1 MANTT
6 PQPDSTTVLF
16 QLESFDTAAPVNP
29 ADEELAKRRFMTLMV
44 KADRSSHGN
53 TGLVLQAH
61 NTSNERFAVKVL
73 ADNTLMRALGT
84 NTPSRTADE
93 SAMHLANT
101 AALFE
106 EYRNLCRVSHLRG
119 FPHVYGYGTCQGEP
133 LILMEWIEGTS
144 LDKAASMLPHDGE
157 GVTCAATASV
167 GCAVL
172 GTLLSTQ
179 NLETPLVHRD
189 LSPANIMFR
198 TNELGIDEQVQALAF
213 KPCLVDMGSSVP
225 ALGSD
230 TLTQRADI
238 WRYATPAYAAPEMLT
253 RDIPNIAELRR
264 SPSVD
269 VYAIAS
275 ILYELY
281 SGHTP
286 FRAAR
291 HQAHEVSSYYLLKT
305 QNEPEPL
312 VAHKGDDQAFADLIM
327 SCLVTDQASRP
338 SEREFYEGLLA
349 FAPDLGESAASTPGL
364 SNQPI
369 NIDAG
374 AHLKVDVAGDR
385 ARALLEQA
393 RRDAMTRRRFIIG
406 GVVAAVAGLGAI
418 GAATHGFG
426 IPDYLD
432 GIRSSLDDYTWDQ
445 LQEISLKIKAAKSNA
460 EARKIAKRYNLLDD
474 DGHIPYPCTKRVTL
488 TNGLEVGAQLVGI
501 RHDELLDGTGKAG
514 LTFMFDTGIAERDAA
529 AQPLSAGWADCE
541 LREWLDGA
549 GLKLLPNEL
558 RAYIK
563 DVKKISNNVGAAR
576 SASCLSELPATL
588 WLPAM
593 VELCGNQ
600 PPESFTEDFH
610 YLADIYN
617 GEGKEYQL
625 FRELK
630 VSPYTTNEMLVRQWK
645 GKDACWWERTASPDT
660 SESEGTLYMNRVGHD
675 GDVFTYATP
684 ASKPN
689 KRTCVIPGFCI

>member
-29 ADEELAKRRFMTLMV
+29 ADEEFAKRRFMTLIV

-84 NTPSRTADE
+84 NTPSHTADE

-144 LDKAASMLPHDGE
+144 LDKVASMLPHDGE

-253 RDIPNIAELRR
+253 RDIPNVAELRR

-349 FAPDLGESAASTPGL
+349 FAPDLGESAVSTPGL

-374 AHLKVDVAGDR
+374 AHLKVDVAGER

-406 GVVAAVAGLGAI
+406 GVAAAVVGLGAI

-445 LQEISLKIKAAKSNA
+445 LQEISFKIKAARSNA
-460 EARKIAKRYNLLDD
+460 EARKIAKRYHLLHD
-474 DGHIPYPCTKRVTL
+474 DGHIPHPCTKRVTL

-514 LTFMFDTGIAERDAA
+514 LTFMFDAGIAERDAA

-541 LREWLDGA
+541 LREWLDSD

-558 RAYIK
+558 RALIK
-563 DVKKISNNVGAAR
+563 SVKKISNNVGAAR

-600 PPESFTEDFH
+600 PPESFTENFH

>member
-1 MANTT
+1 M
-6 PQPDSTTVLF
+6 TVLF

-29 ADEELAKRRFMTLMV
+29 ADEELAKRRFMTLIV

-198 TNELGIDEQVQALAF
+198 TNELGIEEQVQALAF

-253 RDIPNIAELRR
+253 RDIPNVAELRR

-349 FAPDLGESAASTPGL
+349 FAPDLDESAASTPGL
-364 SNQPI
+364 SHQPI

-374 AHLKVDVAGDR
+374 AHLKIDVAGDR

-406 GVVAAVAGLGAI
+406 GVAAAVVGLGAI
-418 GAATHGFG
+418 AAATHGFG

-432 GIRSSLDDYTWDQ
+432 GIRNSLDDYTWDQ

-460 EARKIAKRYNLLDD
+460 EARKIAKRYHLLDD

-514 LTFMFDTGIAERDAA
+514 LTFMFDAGIAERDAA

-541 LREWLDGA
+541 LREWLDND

-630 VSPYTTNEMLVRQWK
+630 VSPYTTNETLVRQWK

>member
-1 MANTT
+1 MADTT

-29 ADEELAKRRFMTLMV
+29 ADEELAKRRFMTLIV

-349 FAPDLGESAASTPGL
+349 FAPDLDESAASTPGL
-364 SNQPI
+364 SHQPI

-374 AHLKVDVAGDR
+374 AHLKIDVVGER

-393 RRDAMTRRRFIIG
+393 RRDAITRRRFIIG

-445 LQEISLKIKAAKSNA
+445 LQEISLKIKAARSNA
-460 EARKIAKRYNLLDD
+460 EARKIAKRHHLLDD

-514 LTFMFDTGIAERDAA
+514 LTFMFDAGIAERDAA

-541 LREWLDGA
+541 LREWLDGD

-558 RAYIK
+558 RALIK
-563 DVKKISNNVGAAR
+563 SVKKISNNVGAAR

-630 VSPYTTNEMLVRQWK
+630 VSPYTTNETLVRQWK
-645 GKDACWWERTASPDT
+645 GKDVCWWERTASPDT

>member
-1 MANTT
+1 MADTT
-6 PQPDSTTVLF
+6 PQSDSTTVLF

-29 ADEELAKRRFMTLMV
+29 ADEELAKRRFMTLIV

-144 LDKAASMLPHDGE
+144 LDKVTSMLPHDGE

-253 RDIPNIAELRR
+253 RDIPNVAELRR

-364 SNQPI
+364 SNQPT

-406 GVVAAVAGLGAI
+406 GVAAAVVGLGAI

-432 GIRSSLDDYTWDQ
+432 GIRGSLGDYTWDQ
-445 LQEISLKIKAAKSNA
+445 LQEISFKIKAARSNA
-460 EARKIAKRYNLLDD
+460 EARKIAKRYHLLDD
-474 DGHIPYPCTKRVTL
+474 GGHIPYPCTKRITL

-514 LTFMFDTGIAERDAA
+514 LTFMFDAGIAERDAA

-541 LREWLDGA
+541 LREWLDD

-563 DVKKISNNVGAAR
+563 DVKKVSNNVGAAR

-630 VSPYTTNEMLVRQWK
+630 VSPYTTNETLVRQWK

-684 ASKPN
+684 ADNPK

>member
-1 MANTT
+1 M
-6 PQPDSTTVLF
+6 TVLF

-29 ADEELAKRRFMTLMV
+29 VDEELAKRRFMTLIV

-61 NTSNERFAVKVL
+61 NTSNERFAIKVL

-144 LDKAASMLPHDGE
+144 LDKVASMLPHDGE

-198 TNELGIDEQVQALAF
+198 TNELGIDEQVQTMTFRL
-213 KPCLVDMGSSVP
+213 CLVDMGSSVP

-253 RDIPNIAELRR
+253 RDIPNIAALRR
-264 SPSVD
+264 SPAVD

-281 SGHTP
+281 SGHAP

-291 HQAHEVSSYYLLKT
+291 HQAQEVCSYYLLKT

-338 SEREFYEGLLA
+338 TERELYEGLLA
-349 FAPDLGESAASTPGL
+349 FAPDLGESATITPGL

-374 AHLKVDVAGDR
+374 AHLKVDVASDR

-393 RRDAMTRRRFIIG
+393 QRDTMTRRRFIIG

-426 IPDYLD
+426 IPEYLD

-445 LQEISLKIKAAKSNA
+445 LQEISLEIKAAKSGA
-460 EARKIAKRYNLLDD
+460 EARKIAKRYHLLDE
-474 DGHIPYPCTKRVTL
+474 DGHIPYPSTKRVTL

-501 RHDELLDGTGKAG
+501 RHDELVDGTGKAG
-514 LTFMFDTGIAERDAA
+514 LSFMFDAGIAERNAA
-529 AQPLSAGWADCE
+529 PQALNAGWADCE
-541 LREWLDGA
+541 LREWLDSD
-549 GLKLLPNEL
+549 GLKLLPSEL
-558 RAYIK
+558 RTLIK
-563 DVKKISNNVGAAR
+563 EVKKISNNVGAAR
-576 SASCLSELPATL
+576 STSCLSELPATL

-593 VELCGNQ
+593 VELCGKQ
-600 PPESFTEDFH
+600 APKDFSEDFH
-610 YLADIYN
+610 YLSGIYN

-630 VSPYTTNEMLVRQWK
+630 VSPFTANSMMVRQWK
-645 GKDACWWERTASPDT
+645 GEDACWWERTASPDT
-660 SESEGTLYMNRVGHD
+660 SENEGTLYMNRVGD
-675 GDVFTYATP
+675 NGDVFSYATL
-684 ASKPN
+684 ASKPD

>member
-16 QLESFDTAAPVNP
+16 QLESFDTAVPVNP
-29 ADEELAKRRFMTLMV
+29 ADEELAKRRFMTLIV

-61 NTSNERFAVKVL
+61 NTSNERFAVKML

-157 GVTCAATASV
+157 GVTCAAAASV

-253 RDIPNIAELRR
+253 RDIPNVAELRR

-275 ILYELY
+275 ILYEPY

-291 HQAHEVSSYYLLKT
+291 HHAHGVSSYYLLKT

-374 AHLKVDVAGDR
+374 AHLKVDVAGER

-406 GVVAAVAGLGAI
+406 GVVAVVAGLGVI

-426 IPDYLD
+426 IPGYLD
-432 GIRSSLDDYTWDQ
+432 GIRGSLGDYTWDQ
-445 LQEISLKIKAAKSNA
+445 LQEISLKIKAAETRS
-460 EARKIAKRYNLLDD
+460 EAREIAKRYHLLDD
-474 DGHIPYPCTKRVTL
+474 DGHIPYPFTKRVKL

-514 LTFMFDTGIAERDAA
+514 LTFMFDAGIAERNAA

-541 LREWLDGA
+541 LREWLDSD

-558 RAYIK
+558 RALIK
-563 DVKKISNNVGAAR
+563 SVKKISNNVGAAR

-600 PPESFTEDFH
+600 PPESFTENFH

-684 ASKPN
+684 ADNPK

>member
-1 MANTT
+1 MADTT
-6 PQPDSTTVLF
+6 PQSDSTTVLF
-16 QLESFDTAAPVNP
+16 QLESFDTADPVNP
-29 ADEELAKRRFMTLMV
+29 ADEELAKRRFMTLIV

-144 LDKAASMLPHDGE
+144 LDKVTSMLPHDGE
-157 GVTCAATASV
+157 GVTYAATASV

-253 RDIPNIAELRR
+253 RDIPNVAELRR

-312 VAHKGDDQAFADLIM
+312 VAHKDDDRAFADLIM

-406 GVVAAVAGLGAI
+406 GVVAVVAGLGAV

-445 LQEISLKIKAAKSNA
+445 LQEISLKIKAAETRS
-460 EARKIAKRYNLLDD
+460 EAREIAKRYHLLDD
-474 DGHIPYPCTKRVTL
+474 NGHIPYPCTKRVTL
-488 TNGLEVGAQLVGI
+488 TNGLQVGAQLVGI

-514 LTFMFDTGIAERDAA
+514 LTFMFDAGIAERDAA

-541 LREWLDGA
+541 LREWLDGD

-558 RAYIK
+558 RALIK
-563 DVKKISNNVGAAR
+563 SVKKVSNNVGAAR

-617 GEGKEYQL
+617 GEGKEYRL

-630 VSPYTTNEMLVRQWK
+630 VSPYTTNETLARQWK

>member
-1 MANTT
+1 MADTT
-6 PQPDSTTVLF
+6 PQSDSMTVLF

-29 ADEELAKRRFMTLMV
+29 ADEELAKRRFMTLIV
-44 KADRSSHGN
+44 TADRSSHGN
-53 TGLVLQAH
+53 TGLVLPAH

-73 ADNTLMRALGT
+73 ADNTLARALST

-119 FPHVYGYGTCQGEP
+119 FPRVYGYGTCQGEP

-144 LDKAASMLPHDGE
+144 LDKAVSMLPHDGE

-198 TNELGIDEQVQALAF
+198 TNELGIDEQVQTLAF

-225 ALGSD
+225 ALGGD

-264 SPSVD
+264 SSAVD

-291 HQAHEVSSYYLLKT
+291 HQAHGVYSYYLLKT

-327 SCLVTDQASRP
+327 SCLATDQTSRP

-349 FAPDLGESAASTPGL
+349 FAPDLGESAVSTPGL

-406 GVVAAVAGLGAI
+406 GIAAAGVALGVAGAL
-418 GAATHGFG
+418 THGFG
-426 IPDYLD
+426 IPDHLD
-432 GIRSSLDDYTWDQ
+432 GIRGSLNDYTWDQ
-445 LQEISLKIKAAKSNA
+445 LQEISLKIKAANNKA
-460 EARKIAKRYNLLDD
+460 AARDIAKRYHLLDD
-474 DGHIPYPCTKRVTL
+474 NGHIPYPCTKRVQL

-501 RHDELLDGTGKAG
+501 RHDELVDGTGFAG
-514 LTFMFDTGIAERDAA
+514 LSFIFDAGIAERDAA
-529 AQPLSAGWADCE
+529 DEPPSAGWADCE
-541 LREWLDGA
+541 LRAWLYTD
-549 GLKLLPNEL
+549 GLKLLPNDL
-558 RAYIK
+558 RAMINS
-563 DVKKISNNVGAAR
+563 VKKTSNNVGAAR

-593 VELCGNQ
+593 VELCGVQ
-600 PPESFTEDFH
+600 PPESFSEDCH

-630 VSPYTTNEMLVRQWK
+630 VSPYSTNSTMVRQWK
-645 GKDACWWERTASPDT
+645 GKDTCWWERTVSPDT
-660 SESEGTLYMNRVGHD
+660 SETEGTLYINRVGYD
-675 GDVFTYATP
+675 GDVFMYATP
-684 ASKPN
+684 ASKPS

>member
-29 ADEELAKRRFMTLMV
+29 SDEEFAKRRFMTLIV

-198 TNELGIDEQVQALAF
+198 TNELGIEEQVQALAF

-253 RDIPNIAELRR
+253 RDIPNVAELRR

-312 VAHKGDDQAFADLIM
+312 VAHKGDAQAFADLIM

-364 SNQPI
+364 SHQPI

-406 GVVAAVAGLGAI
+406 GVVAVVAGLGAI

-445 LQEISLKIKAAKSNA
+445 LQEISLKIKAAKNNA
-460 EARKIAKRYNLLDD
+460 EARKIAKRYHLLDD
-474 DGHIPYPCTKRVTL
+474 GGHIPYPCTKRVTL

-514 LTFMFDTGIAERDAA
+514 LTFMFDAGIAERDAA
-529 AQPLSAGWADCE
+529 AQPLIAGWADCE
-541 LREWLDGA
+541 LREWLDGD

-563 DVKKISNNVGAAR
+563 DVKKISNNVGADR

-625 FRELK
+625 FRKLK
-630 VSPYTTNEMLVRQWK
+630 VSPYTTNETLVRQWK

-684 ASKPN
+684 AEKPN

>member
-1 MANTT
+1 MADTT
-6 PQPDSTTVLF
+6 PQSDSTTVLF

-29 ADEELAKRRFMTLMV
+29 ADEELAKRRFMTLIV
-44 KADRSSHGN
+44 TVDRSSHGN

-213 KPCLVDMGSSVP
+213 RPCLVDMGSSVP

-238 WRYATPAYAAPEMLT
+238 WRYATPAYAVPEMLT
-253 RDIPNIAELRR
+253 RDIPNVAELRR

-291 HQAHEVSSYYLLKT
+291 HQAHGVSSYYLLKT

-312 VAHKGDDQAFADLIM
+312 VAHKGDDQAFANLIM

-349 FAPDLGESAASTPGL
+349 FAPDLGESAVSTPGL

-374 AHLKVDVAGDR
+374 AHLKVDVAGER

-393 RRDAMTRRRFIIG
+393 RRDAITRRRFIIG
-406 GVVAAVAGLGAI
+406 GVAAAVVGLGAI
-418 GAATHGFG
+418 GAVTHGFG

-432 GIRSSLDDYTWDQ
+432 GIRSSLDDYIWDQ
-445 LQEISLKIKAAKSNA
+445 LQEISLKIKAAETRN
-460 EARKIAKRYNLLDD
+460 EACEIAKRYHLLDA
-474 DGHIPYPCTKRVTL
+474 DGHIPYPCTKRVKL

-514 LTFMFDTGIAERDAA
+514 LTFMFDAGIAERDAA
-529 AQPLSAGWADCE
+529 AEPSSAGWADCE
-541 LREWLDGA
+541 LRKWLDSD

-558 RAYIK
+558 RALIK
-563 DVKKISNNVGAAR
+563 SVKKISNNVGAAN

-593 VELCGNQ
+593 VELCGTQ
-600 PPESFTEDFH
+600 PPESFTENFH

-630 VSPYTTNEMLVRQWK
+630 VSPYTTNETLVRQWK

-684 ASKPN
+684 ADNPK

>member
-1 MANTT
+1 MADTT
-6 PQPDSTTVLF
+6 PQSDSTTVLF

-29 ADEELAKRRFMTLMV
+29 ADEELAKRRFMTLIV

-144 LDKAASMLPHDGE
+144 LDKVASMLPHDGE

-198 TNELGIDEQVQALAF
+198 TNELGIDEQVRALAF

-253 RDIPNIAELRR
+253 RDIPNVAELRR

-349 FAPDLGESAASTPGL
+349 FAPDLGESAVSTPGL

-374 AHLKVDVAGDR
+374 AHLKVDVAGER

-393 RRDAMTRRRFIIG
+393 RRDAITRRRFIIG
-406 GVVAAVAGLGAI
+406 GVVAVVAGLGVI

-445 LQEISLKIKAAKSNA
+445 LQEISLKIKAAETRN
-460 EARKIAKRYNLLDD
+460 EAREIAKRYHLLDD

-514 LTFMFDTGIAERDAA
+514 LTFMFDAGIAERNAA
-529 AQPLSAGWADCE
+529 AQPLSAGWADCK
-541 LREWLDGA
+541 LREWLDGD

-558 RAYIK
+558 RALIK
-563 DVKKISNNVGAAR
+563 SVKKISNNVGAAN

-593 VELCGNQ
+593 VELCGTQ

-630 VSPYTTNEMLVRQWK
+630 VSPYTMNEMLVRQWK

-684 ASKPN
+684 ADNPK

>member
-1 MANTT
+1 MADTT

-29 ADEELAKRRFMTLMV
+29 ADEELAKRRFMTLIV

-253 RDIPNIAELRR
+253 RDIPNVAELRR

-364 SNQPI
+364 SHQPI

-406 GVVAAVAGLGAI
+406 GVVAVVAGLGAI

-445 LQEISLKIKAAKSNA
+445 LQEISLKIKAAKNNA
-460 EARKIAKRYNLLDD
+460 EARKIAKRYHLLDD
-474 DGHIPYPCTKRVTL
+474 GGHIPYPCTKRVTL

-514 LTFMFDTGIAERDAA
+514 LTFMFDAGIAERDAA
-529 AQPLSAGWADCE
+529 AQPLIAGWADCE
-541 LREWLDGA
+541 LREWLDGD

-563 DVKKISNNVGAAR
+563 DVKKISNNVGADR

-630 VSPYTTNEMLVRQWK
+630 VSPYTTNETLVRQWK

-684 ASKPN
+684 AEKPN

>member
-1 MANTT
+1 
-6 PQPDSTTVLF
+6 
-16 QLESFDTAAPVNP
+16 
-29 ADEELAKRRFMTLMV
+29 
-44 KADRSSHGN
+44 
-53 TGLVLQAH
+53 
-61 NTSNERFAVKVL
+61 
-73 ADNTLMRALGT
+73 
-84 NTPSRTADE
+84 
-93 SAMHLANT
+93 
-101 AALFE
+101 
-106 EYRNLCRVSHLRG
+106 
-119 FPHVYGYGTCQGEP
+119 
-133 LILMEWIEGTS
+133 
-144 LDKAASMLPHDGE
+144 
-157 GVTCAATASV
+157 
-167 GCAVL
+167 
-172 GTLLSTQ
+172 
-179 NLETPLVHRD
+179 
-189 LSPANIMFR
+189 MFR
-198 TNELGIDEQVQALAF
+198 TNELGIDEQVRTLAF

-253 RDIPNIAELRR
+253 RDIPNVAELRR

-291 HQAHEVSSYYLLKT
+291 HQAHGVSSYYLLKT

-349 FAPDLGESAASTPGL
+349 FAPDLGESAVSTPGL

-406 GVVAAVAGLGAI
+406 GVVAVVAGLGVI

-445 LQEISLKIKAAKSNA
+445 LQEISLKIKAAETRN
-460 EARKIAKRYNLLDD
+460 EAREIAKRYHLLDA
-474 DGHIPYPCTKRVTL
+474 DGHIPYPCTKRVKL

-514 LTFMFDTGIAERDAA
+514 LTFMFDAGIAERNAA

-541 LREWLDGA
+541 LREWLDSD

-558 RAYIK
+558 RALIK
-563 DVKKISNNVGAAR
+563 GVKKVSNNVGVAR

-630 VSPYTTNEMLVRQWK
+630 VSPYTTNETLVRQWK
-645 GKDACWWERTASPDT
+645 GKDTCWWERTASPDT

-675 GDVFTYATP
+675 GDVFTYATSADNP
-684 ASKPN
+684 K
-689 KRTCVIPGFCI
+689 KRTCVIPGFCIQGAVDRGGASGPGVCLDL

>member
-1 MANTT
+1 MADTT
-6 PQPDSTTVLF
+6 PQSDSTTVLF

-29 ADEELAKRRFMTLMV
+29 ADEELAKRRFMTLIV

-198 TNELGIDEQVQALAF
+198 TNELGIDEQVQALTF

-230 TLTQRADI
+230 TFTQRADI

-253 RDIPNIAELRR
+253 RDIPNVAELRR

-291 HQAHEVSSYYLLKT
+291 HQAHGVSSYYLLKT

-349 FAPDLGESAASTPGL
+349 FAPDLGESAVSTPGL

-374 AHLKVDVAGDR
+374 AHLKVDVAGER

-393 RRDAMTRRRFIIG
+393 RRDAITRRRFIIG
-406 GVVAAVAGLGAI
+406 GVVAVVAGLGVI

-432 GIRSSLDDYTWDQ
+432 GIRGSLGDYTWDQ
-445 LQEISLKIKAAKSNA
+445 LQEISFKIKAARSNA
-460 EARKIAKRYNLLDD
+460 EARKIAKRYHLLDD
-474 DGHIPYPCTKRVTL
+474 GGHIPYPCTKRITL

-514 LTFMFDTGIAERDAA
+514 LTFMFDAGIAERDAA

-541 LREWLDGA
+541 LREWLDDD

-558 RAYIK
+558 RALIK
-563 DVKKISNNVGAAR
+563 SVKKISNNVGAAR

-600 PPESFTEDFH
+600 PPESFTENFH

>member
-1 MANTT
+1 MADTT
-6 PQPDSTTVLF
+6 PQSDSTTVLF

-29 ADEELAKRRFMTLMV
+29 ADEELAKRRFMTLIV

-144 LDKAASMLPHDGE
+144 LDKAANMLPHDGE

-198 TNELGIDEQVQALAF
+198 TNELSIDEQVQALAF

-364 SNQPI
+364 SHQPI

-406 GVVAAVAGLGAI
+406 GVAAAVVGLGAI

-445 LQEISLKIKAAKSNA
+445 LQEISLKIKAAKNNA
-460 EARKIAKRYNLLDD
+460 EARKIAKRYHLLDD

-541 LREWLDGA
+541 LREWLDND
-549 GLKLLPNEL
+549 GLKLLPSEL

>member
-1 MANTT
+1 MADTT

-29 ADEELAKRRFMTLMV
+29 ADEELAKRRFMTLIV

-198 TNELGIDEQVQALAF
+198 TNELGIDEQVRTLAF

-253 RDIPNIAELRR
+253 RDIPNVAELRR

-312 VAHKGDDQAFADLIM
+312 VAHKGDDRAFADLIM

-374 AHLKVDVAGDR
+374 AHLKVDVAGER

-406 GVVAAVAGLGAI
+406 GVAAAVVGLGAI

-445 LQEISLKIKAAKSNA
+445 LQEISLKIKAAETRN
-460 EARKIAKRYNLLDD
+460 EAREIAKHYHLLDA
-474 DGHIPYPCTKRVTL
+474 DGHIPYPCTKRVKL

-514 LTFMFDTGIAERDAA
+514 LTFMFDAGIAERDAA

-541 LREWLDGA
+541 LREWLDGD
-549 GLKLLPNEL
+549 GLKLVPNEL
-558 RAYIK
+558 RALIK
-563 DVKKISNNVGAAR
+563 GVKKVSNNVGVAR

-684 ASKPN
+684 ADNPK

>member
-16 QLESFDTAAPVNP
+16 QLESFDTADPVNP
-29 ADEELAKRRFMTLMV
+29 ADEEFAKRRFMTLIV

-157 GVTCAATASV
+157 GVACAATASV

-253 RDIPNIAELRR
+253 RDIPNIAELHR

-349 FAPDLGESAASTPGL
+349 FAPDLGESAVSTPGL

-385 ARALLEQA
+385 ARMLLEQA
-393 RRDAMTRRRFIIG
+393 RRDAITRRRFIIG
-406 GVVAAVAGLGAI
+406 GVAAAVVGLGAI

-445 LQEISLKIKAAKSNA
+445 LQEISLKIKAARSNA
-460 EARKIAKRYNLLDD
+460 EARKIAKRYHLLHD

-514 LTFMFDTGIAERDAA
+514 LTFMFDAGIAERDAA
-529 AQPLSAGWADCE
+529 AEPSSAGWADCE
-541 LREWLDGA
+541 LREWLDGD

>member
-1 MANTT
+1 
-6 PQPDSTTVLF
+6 
-16 QLESFDTAAPVNP
+16 
-29 ADEELAKRRFMTLMV
+29 MTLIV

-61 NTSNERFAVKVL
+61 NTSNEQFAVKVL

-198 TNELGIDEQVQALAF
+198 TNELGIEEQVQTLAF

-253 RDIPNIAELRR
+253 RDIPNVAELRR

-349 FAPDLGESAASTPGL
+349 FAPDLDESAASTPGL
-364 SNQPI
+364 SHQPI

-374 AHLKVDVAGDR
+374 AHLKIDVAGDR

-406 GVVAAVAGLGAI
+406 GVAAAVVGLGAI

-432 GIRSSLDDYTWDQ
+432 GIRGSLGDYTWDQ

-460 EARKIAKRYNLLDD
+460 EARKIAKRYHLLDD

-563 DVKKISNNVGAAR
+563 DVKKVSNNVGAAS

-645 GKDACWWERTASPDT
+645 GKDACWWERTAGPDT
-660 SESEGTLYMNRVGHD
+660 SESEGTLYINRVGHD

>member
-1 MANTT
+1 MADTT

-29 ADEELAKRRFMTLMV
+29 ADEELAKRRFMTLIV

-349 FAPDLGESAASTPGL
+349 FAPDLVESAASTPGL
-364 SNQPI
+364 SHQPI

-374 AHLKVDVAGDR
+374 AHLKIDVAGER

-393 RRDAMTRRRFIIG
+393 RRDAITRRRFIIG

-432 GIRSSLDDYTWDQ
+432 GIRGSLDDYTWDQ
-445 LQEISLKIKAAKSNA
+445 LQEISLKIKAARSNA
-460 EARKIAKRYNLLDD
+460 EARKIAKRHHLLDD

-514 LTFMFDTGIAERDAA
+514 LTFMFDAGIAERDAA

-541 LREWLDGA
+541 LREWLDGD

-558 RAYIK
+558 RALIK
-563 DVKKISNNVGAAR
+563 SVKKISNNVGAAR

-630 VSPYTTNEMLVRQWK
+630 VSPYTTNETLVRQWK
-645 GKDACWWERTASPDT
+645 GKDVCWWERTASPDT

>member
-1 MANTT
+1 MADTT
-6 PQPDSTTVLF
+6 PQSDSMTVLF

-29 ADEELAKRRFMTLMV
+29 ADEELAKRRFMTLIV

-157 GVTCAATASV
+157 GVTCAAAASV

-253 RDIPNIAELRR
+253 RDIPNVAELRR

-406 GVVAAVAGLGAI
+406 GVAAVAVGLGAI

-432 GIRSSLDDYTWDQ
+432 GIRGSLGDYTWDQ
-445 LQEISLKIKAAKSNA
+445 LQEISLKIKAARSNA
-460 EARKIAKRYNLLDD
+460 EARKIAKRYHLLHD

-514 LTFMFDTGIAERDAA
+514 LTFMFDAGIAERDAA
-529 AQPLSAGWADCE
+529 AEPSSAGWADCE
-541 LREWLDGA
+541 LREWLDGD

-593 VELCGNQ
+593 VELCGVQ
-600 PPESFTEDFH
+600 PPESFAEGFH

-630 VSPYTTNEMLVRQWK
+630 VSPYTTNETLVRQWK
-645 GKDACWWERTASPDT
+645 GKDTCWWERTASPDT

-684 ASKPN
+684 AERPN

>member
-6 PQPDSTTVLF
+6 PQPDSTSVLF

-44 KADRSSHGN
+44 TADRSSHGN
-53 TGLVLQAH
+53 TGLVLMAH
-61 NTSNERFAVKVL
+61 NTSAERFAVKVL
-73 ADNTLMRALGT
+73 SDNTLVRSLGT
-84 NTPSRTADE
+84 STPLRTADE

-144 LDKAASMLPHDGE
+144 LDKVTSMLPHDGE

-198 TNELGIDEQVQALAF
+198 TNEIGIDEQVRTMAF
-213 KPCLVDMGSSVP
+213 RPCLVDMGSSVP

-253 RDIPNIAELRR
+253 RDIPNITALRR
-264 SPSVD
+264 SPAVD

-291 HQAHEVSSYYLLKT
+291 HQAQEVCSYYLLKT

-338 SEREFYEGLLA
+338 TERELYEGLLA
-349 FAPDLGESAASTPGL
+349 FAPDLDESAVSTPGL

-393 RRDAMTRRRFIIG
+393 RRDAMTRRRFILG
-406 GVVAAVAGLGAI
+406 GVAAAVVGLGAI
-418 GAATHGFG
+418 GVATHGFG

-432 GIRSSLDDYTWDQ
+432 GIRGSLGDYTWDQ
-445 LQEISLKIKAAKSNA
+445 LQEISLKIKAAKSDA
-460 EARKIAKRYNLLDD
+460 EARRIAKRYHLLVD
-474 DGHIPYPCTKRVTL
+474 DGHIPFPSTKRVTL

-514 LTFMFDTGIAERDAA
+514 LTFMFDAGIAEHNAA

-541 LREWLDGA
+541 LREWLDDD

-563 DVKKISNNVGAAR
+563 EVKKVSNNDGAAR

-593 VELCGNQ
+593 VELCGTQ

-630 VSPYTTNEMLVRQWK
+630 VSPYTTNETLVRQWK
-645 GKDACWWERTASPDT
+645 GKDTCWWERTASPDT
-660 SESEGTLYMNRVGHD
+660 SEGEGTLYMNRVGHD
-675 GDVFTYATP
+675 GDVFAYATP
-684 ASKPN
+684 ASKPD

>member
-1 MANTT
+1 MADTT
-6 PQPDSTTVLF
+6 PQSDSTTVLF
-16 QLESFDTAAPVNP
+16 QLESFDTAVPVNP
-29 ADEELAKRRFMTLMV
+29 ADEELAKRRFMTLIV

-281 SGHTP
+281 SGHAP

-305 QNEPEPL
+305 QNDPEPL
-312 VAHKGDDQAFADLIM
+312 VAHKGDDQAFANLIM

-349 FAPDLGESAASTPGL
+349 FAPDLGESTVSTPGL
-364 SNQPI
+364 SNQSI

-393 RRDAMTRRRFIIG
+393 RRDAITRRRFIIG
-406 GVVAAVAGLGAI
+406 GVVAAVAGLGVI

-432 GIRSSLDDYTWDQ
+432 GIRSSLDDYTWD
-445 LQEISLKIKAAKSNA
+445 
-460 EARKIAKRYNLLDD
+460 
-474 DGHIPYPCTKRVTL
+474 
-488 TNGLEVGAQLVGI
+488 
-501 RHDELLDGTGKAG
+501 
-514 LTFMFDTGIAERDAA
+514 
-529 AQPLSAGWADCE
+529 
-541 LREWLDGA
+541 
-549 GLKLLPNEL
+549 
-558 RAYIK
+558 
-563 DVKKISNNVGAAR
+563 
-576 SASCLSELPATL
+576 
-588 WLPAM
+588 
-593 VELCGNQ
+593 
-600 PPESFTEDFH
+600 
-610 YLADIYN
+610 
-617 GEGKEYQL
+617 
-625 FRELK
+625 
-630 VSPYTTNEMLVRQWK
+630 
-645 GKDACWWERTASPDT
+645 
-660 SESEGTLYMNRVGHD
+660 
-675 GDVFTYATP
+675 
-684 ASKPN
+684 
-689 KRTCVIPGFCI
+689 

>member
-1 MANTT
+1 MADTT

-29 ADEELAKRRFMTLMV
+29 ADEELAKRRFMTLIV

-349 FAPDLGESAASTPGL
+349 FAPDLDKSAASTPGL
-364 SNQPI
+364 SHQPI

-374 AHLKVDVAGDR
+374 AHLKIDVAGER

-393 RRDAMTRRRFIIG
+393 RRDAITRRRFIIG

-432 GIRSSLDDYTWDQ
+432 GIRGSLDDYTWDQ
-445 LQEISLKIKAAKSNA
+445 LQEISLKIKAARSNA
-460 EARKIAKRYNLLDD
+460 EARKIAKRHHLLDD

-514 LTFMFDTGIAERDAA
+514 LTFMFDAGIAERDAA

-541 LREWLDGA
+541 LREWLDGD

-558 RAYIK
+558 RALIK
-563 DVKKISNNVGAAR
+563 SVKKISNNVGAAR

-630 VSPYTTNEMLVRQWK
+630 VSPYTTNETLVRQWK
-645 GKDACWWERTASPDT
+645 GKDVCWWERTASPDT

>member
-1 MANTT
+1 MADTT

-29 ADEELAKRRFMTLMV
+29 ADEELAKRRFMTLIV

-349 FAPDLGESAASTPGL
+349 FAPDLDESAASTPGL
-364 SNQPI
+364 SHQPI

-374 AHLKVDVAGDR
+374 AHLKIDVAGER

-393 RRDAMTRRRFIIG
+393 RRDAITRRRFIIG

-426 IPDYLD
+426 IPDHLD
-432 GIRSSLDDYTWDQ
+432 GIRGSLDDYTWDQ
-445 LQEISLKIKAAKSNA
+445 LQEISLKIKAARSNA
-460 EARKIAKRYNLLDD
+460 EARKIAKRHHLLDD

-514 LTFMFDTGIAERDAA
+514 LTFMFDAGIAERDAA

-541 LREWLDGA
+541 LREWLDGD

-558 RAYIK
+558 RALIK
-563 DVKKISNNVGAAR
+563 SVKKISNNVGAAR

-630 VSPYTTNEMLVRQWK
+630 VSPYTTNETLVRQWK
-645 GKDACWWERTASPDT
+645 GKDVCWWERTASPDT

>member
-1 MANTT
+1 MADTT
-6 PQPDSTTVLF
+6 PQPDSMTVLF

-29 ADEELAKRRFMTLMV
+29 VDEELAKRRFMTLIV

-93 SAMHLANT
+93 SVMHLANT

-144 LDKAASMLPHDGE
+144 LDKVTSMLPHDGE

-253 RDIPNIAELRR
+253 RDIPNVAELRR

-312 VAHKGDDQAFADLIM
+312 VAHKDDDRAFADLIM

-406 GVVAAVAGLGAI
+406 GVAAVVAGLGAI

-460 EARKIAKRYNLLDD
+460 EARKIAKHYHLLDD

-514 LTFMFDTGIAERDAA
+514 LTFMFDAGIAERDAA

-541 LREWLDGA
+541 LREWLDND

-630 VSPYTTNEMLVRQWK
+630 VSPYTTNETLVRQWK

>member
-1 MANTT
+1 MADTT
-6 PQPDSTTVLF
+6 PQSDSTTVLF
-16 QLESFDTAAPVNP
+16 QLESFDTAVPVNS
-29 ADEELAKRRFMTLMV
+29 ADEELAKRRFMTLIV

-286 FRAAR
+286 FRTAR
-291 HQAHEVSSYYLLKT
+291 RQAHEVGSYYLLKT

-312 VAHKGDDQAFADLIM
+312 VAHKGDNQAFADLIM

-349 FAPDLGESAASTPGL
+349 FAPDLGESAVSTPGL

-374 AHLKVDVAGDR
+374 AHLKVDVAGER

-406 GVVAAVAGLGAI
+406 GVAAAVVGLGAI

-445 LQEISLKIKAAKSNA
+445 LQKISLKIKAAETRN
-460 EARKIAKRYNLLDD
+460 EAREIAKRYHLLDD
-474 DGHIPYPCTKRVTL
+474 NGHIPYPCTKRVTL

-514 LTFMFDTGIAERDAA
+514 LTFMFDVGIAERDAA

-541 LREWLDGA
+541 LREWLDND

-558 RAYIK
+558 RALIK
-563 DVKKISNNVGAAR
+563 SVKKISNNVGAAR

-593 VELCGNQ
+593 VELCGTQ
-600 PPESFTEDFH
+600 PPDSFAEDYH

-630 VSPYTTNEMLVRQWK
+630 VSPYSTNETMVRQWK
-645 GKDACWWERTASPDT
+645 GKDTCWWERTASPDT

-675 GDVFTYATP
+675 GDVFMYATP
-684 ASKPN
+684 AEKPN

>member
-1 MANTT
+1 MADTT
-6 PQPDSTTVLF
+6 PQSDSTTVLF

-29 ADEELAKRRFMTLMV
+29 ADEELAKRRLMTLIV

-198 TNELGIDEQVQALAF
+198 TNELGIDEQVRTLAF

-253 RDIPNIAELRR
+253 RDIPNVAELRR

-291 HQAHEVSSYYLLKT
+291 HQAHGVSSYYLLKT

-338 SEREFYEGLLA
+338 SERKFYEGLLA
-349 FAPDLGESAASTPGL
+349 FAPDLGESAVSTPGL

-406 GVVAAVAGLGAI
+406 GVVAVVAGLGVI

-445 LQEISLKIKAAKSNA
+445 LQEISLKIEAAETRN
-460 EARKIAKRYNLLDD
+460 EAREIAKRYHLLDA
-474 DGHIPYPCTKRVTL
+474 DGHIPYPRTKRVKL

-514 LTFMFDTGIAERDAA
+514 LTFMFDAGIAERNAA

-541 LREWLDGA
+541 LREWLDGD

-558 RAYIK
+558 RALIK
-563 DVKKISNNVGAAR
+563 GVKKISNNMGVAR

-593 VELCGNQ
+593 VELCGVQ

-617 GEGKEYQL
+617 SEGKEYQL

-684 ASKPN
+684 ADNPK

>member
-1 MANTT
+1 MADTT
-6 PQPDSTTVLF
+6 PQSDSTTVLF

-29 ADEELAKRRFMTLMV
+29 ADEELAKRRFMTLIV

-144 LDKAASMLPHDGE
+144 LDKVASMLPHDGE

-198 TNELGIDEQVQALAF
+198 TNELGIDEQVRTLAF

-291 HQAHEVSSYYLLKT
+291 HQAHGVSSYYLLKT

-349 FAPDLGESAASTPGL
+349 FAPDLGESAVSTPGL

-374 AHLKVDVAGDR
+374 AHLKVDVAGER

-406 GVVAAVAGLGAI
+406 GVAAAVVGLGVI

-445 LQEISLKIKAAKSNA
+445 LQEISLKIKAAETRN
-460 EARKIAKRYNLLDD
+460 EACEIAKRYHLLDA
-474 DGHIPYPCTKRVTL
+474 DGHIPYPCTKRVKL

-501 RHDELLDGTGKAG
+501 RHDELLDETGKAG
-514 LTFMFDTGIAERDAA
+514 LTFMFDAGIAERDAA

-541 LREWLDGA
+541 LREWLDGD

-558 RAYIK
+558 RALIK
-563 DVKKISNNVGAAR
+563 GVKKVSNNVGAAR

-600 PPESFTEDFH
+600 PPESFTENFH

-684 ASKPN
+684 ADNPK

>member
-1 MANTT
+1 MADTT
-6 PQPDSTTVLF
+6 PQSDSTTVLF

-29 ADEELAKRRFMTLMV
+29 ADEELTKRRFMTLIV

-198 TNELGIDEQVQALAF
+198 TNELGIDEQVRTLAF

-253 RDIPNIAELRR
+253 RDIPNVAELRR

-291 HQAHEVSSYYLLKT
+291 HQAHGVSSYYLLKT

-349 FAPDLGESAASTPGL
+349 FAPDLGESAVSTPGL

-374 AHLKVDVAGDR
+374 AHLKVDVAGER

-406 GVVAAVAGLGAI
+406 GVAAAVAGLGVI

-445 LQEISLKIKAAKSNA
+445 LQEISLKIKAAETRN
-460 EARKIAKRYNLLDD
+460 EAREIAKRYHLLDA

-514 LTFMFDTGIAERDAA
+514 LTFMFDAGIAERDAA

-541 LREWLDGA
+541 LREWLDGD

-600 PPESFTEDFH
+600 PPESFTENFH

-630 VSPYTTNEMLVRQWK
+630 VSPYTTNETLVRQWK

-684 ASKPN
+684 ADNPK

>member
-29 ADEELAKRRFMTLMV
+29 ADEEFAKRRFMTLIV

-157 GVTCAATASV
+157 GVACAATASV

-349 FAPDLGESAASTPGL
+349 FAPDLGESAVSTPGL

-374 AHLKVDVAGDR
+374 AHLKVDVAGER

-406 GVVAAVAGLGAI
+406 GVAAAVVGLGAI

-445 LQEISLKIKAAKSNA
+445 LQEISLKIKAARSNA
-460 EARKIAKRYNLLDD
+460 EARKIAKRYHLLHD

-514 LTFMFDTGIAERDAA
+514 LTFMFDAGIAERDAA
-529 AQPLSAGWADCE
+529 AEPSSAGWADCE
-541 LREWLDGA
+541 LREWLDGD

>member
-1 MANTT
+1 MADTT
-6 PQPDSTTVLF
+6 PQSDSTTVLF

-29 ADEELAKRRFMTLMV
+29 ADEELAKRRFMTLIV
-44 KADRSSHGN
+44 TADRSSHGN

-133 LILMEWIEGTS
+133 LILMEWVEGTS
-144 LDKAASMLPHDGE
+144 LDKVASMLPHDGE

-198 TNELGIDEQVQALAF
+198 TNELGIDEQVRTLAF

-225 ALGSD
+225 ALGND

-253 RDIPNIAELRR
+253 RDIPNVAELRR

-291 HQAHEVSSYYLLKT
+291 HQAHGVSSYYLLKT

-349 FAPDLGESAASTPGL
+349 FAPDLGESAVSTPGL

-374 AHLKVDVAGDR
+374 VHLKVDVAGER

-406 GVVAAVAGLGAI
+406 GVVAVVAGLGVI

-445 LQEISLKIKAAKSNA
+445 LQEISLKIKAAETRN
-460 EARKIAKRYNLLDD
+460 EACEIAKRYHLLDA
-474 DGHIPYPCTKRVTL
+474 DGHIPYPCTKRVKL

-514 LTFMFDTGIAERDAA
+514 LTFMFDAGIAERDAA
-529 AQPLSAGWADCE
+529 AEPSSAGWADCE
-541 LREWLDGA
+541 LREWLDGD

-558 RAYIK
+558 RALIK
-563 DVKKISNNVGAAR
+563 SVKKISNNVGAAR

-593 VELCGNQ
+593 VELCGTQ
-600 PPESFTEDFH
+600 PPESFTENFH

-684 ASKPN
+684 ADNPK

>member
-1 MANTT
+1 MADTT
-6 PQPDSTTVLF
+6 PQSDSTTVLF

-29 ADEELAKRRFMTLMV
+29 ADEELAKRRFMTLIV

-53 TGLVLQAH
+53 TSLVLQAH

-106 EYRNLCRVSHLRG
+106 EYRNLCRVSYLRG

-144 LDKAASMLPHDGE
+144 LDKVASMLPHDGE

-253 RDIPNIAELRR
+253 RDIPNVAELRR

-349 FAPDLGESAASTPGL
+349 FAPDLDESAASTPGL
-364 SNQPI
+364 SHQLI

-374 AHLKVDVAGDR
+374 AHL
-385 ARALLEQA
+385 
-393 RRDAMTRRRFIIG
+393 
-406 GVVAAVAGLGAI
+406 
-418 GAATHGFG
+418 
-426 IPDYLD
+426 
-432 GIRSSLDDYTWDQ
+432 
-445 LQEISLKIKAAKSNA
+445 
-460 EARKIAKRYNLLDD
+460 
-474 DGHIPYPCTKRVTL
+474 
-488 TNGLEVGAQLVGI
+488 
-501 RHDELLDGTGKAG
+501 
-514 LTFMFDTGIAERDAA
+514 
-529 AQPLSAGWADCE
+529 
-541 LREWLDGA
+541 
-549 GLKLLPNEL
+549 
-558 RAYIK
+558 
-563 DVKKISNNVGAAR
+563 
-576 SASCLSELPATL
+576 
-588 WLPAM
+588 
-593 VELCGNQ
+593 
-600 PPESFTEDFH
+600 
-610 YLADIYN
+610 
-617 GEGKEYQL
+617 
-625 FRELK
+625 
-630 VSPYTTNEMLVRQWK
+630 
-645 GKDACWWERTASPDT
+645 
-660 SESEGTLYMNRVGHD
+660 
-675 GDVFTYATP
+675 
-684 ASKPN
+684 
-689 KRTCVIPGFCI
+689 

>member
-1 MANTT
+1 MADTT
-6 PQPDSTTVLF
+6 PQSDSMTVLF

-198 TNELGIDEQVQALAF
+198 TNELGIDEQVRTLAF

-253 RDIPNIAELRR
+253 RDIPNVAELRR

-291 HQAHEVSSYYLLKT
+291 HQAHGVSSYYLLKT

-406 GVVAAVAGLGAI
+406 GVAAVAVGLGAI

-432 GIRSSLDDYTWDQ
+432 GIRGSLGDYTWDQ
-445 LQEISLKIKAAKSNA
+445 LQEISLKIKAAETRN
-460 EARKIAKRYNLLDD
+460 EAREIAKRYHLLDD
-474 DGHIPYPCTKRVTL
+474 GGHIPYPCTKRVTL

-514 LTFMFDTGIAERDAA
+514 LTFMFDAGIAERDAA

-541 LREWLDGA
+541 LREWLDSD

-558 RAYIK
+558 RALIK
-563 DVKKISNNVGAAR
+563 SVKKISNNVGAAR

-600 PPESFTEDFH
+600 PPESFTENFH

-684 ASKPN
+684 ADNPK

>member
-1 MANTT
+1 
-6 PQPDSTTVLF
+6 
-16 QLESFDTAAPVNP
+16 
-29 ADEELAKRRFMTLMV
+29 MTLIV

-349 FAPDLGESAASTPGL
+349 FAPDLGESAVSTPGL

-374 AHLKVDVAGDR
+374 AHLKVDVAVDR

-393 RRDAMTRRRFIIG
+393 RRDAITRRRFIIG
-406 GVVAAVAGLGAI
+406 GVAAAVVGLGAI

-445 LQEISLKIKAAKSNA
+445 LQEISLKIKAAETRN
-460 EARKIAKRYNLLDD
+460 EAREIAKRYHLLDA
-474 DGHIPYPCTKRVTL
+474 DGHIPYPCTKRVKL

-514 LTFMFDTGIAERDAA
+514 LTFMFDAGIVERDAA

-541 LREWLDGA
+541 LREWLDND

-558 RAYIK
+558 RALIK
-563 DVKKISNNVGAAR
+563 GVKKVSNNVGVAR

-593 VELCGNQ
+593 VELCGVQ

-660 SESEGTLYMNRVGHD
+660 SESEGTLYMDRVGHD

-684 ASKPN
+684 ADNPK